1 MSDIAKP
8 QAAPVDAHRATAL
21 IVRLMVVIVAMFAFG
36 YALIPMYRAIC
47 RITGINNAT
56 PLDPDAAAFA
66 KSTQVDAT
74 RNIDIQFDANARGP
88 WQFKPHTGQMSVHP
102 GEVMSITYS
111 VTNGQDRTMQAQA
124 IPSFAPG
131 EAMQYFR
138 KVECFCFQQQT
149 LKAHETR
156 EFPVVFVVDPKL
168 PRDVK
173 TITLSYTFFEVSG
186 TGASVVPAAPA
197 S

>member
-1 MSDIAKP
+1 MT
-8 QAAPVDAHRATAL
+8 AAVRPRHGARL
-21 IVRLMVVIVAMFAFG
+21 ILRLLVVVIAMFAFG

-47 RITGINNAT
+47 RVTGINNAT
-56 PLDPDAAAFA
+56 PLDPSAAAFA

-74 RNIDIQFDANARGP
+74 RNIAVQFDATAHGP
-88 WQFKPHTGQMSVHP
+88 WQFKPATGQLLVHP
-102 GEVMSITYS
+102 GEVTSITYT
-111 VTNGQDRTMQAQA
+111 VTNQQDRTMQAQA
-124 IPSFAPG
+124 IPSYAPQQ
-131 EAMQYFR
+131 AMQYFR

-168 PRDVK
+168 PKDVK

-186 TGASVVPAAPA
+186 TGALVTPSGGAAGR

>member
-1 MSDIAKP
+1 MQTEPDGTPPARRT
-8 QAAPVDAHRATAL
+8 AAL
-21 IVRLMVVIVAMFAFG
+21 IARLMVVIVAMFAFG

-47 RITGINNAT
+47 RITGINNVT

-74 RNIDIQFDANARGP
+74 RSIAVQFDANARGP
-88 WQFKPHTGQMSVHP
+88 WQFKPETGQMMVHP
-102 GEVMSITYS
+102 GQLMTVKYI
-111 VTNGQDRTMQAQA
+111 VTNGQDHTMQAQA
-124 IPSFAPG
+124 IPSFAPA
-131 EAMQYFR
+131 ESMPYFR

-156 EFPVVFVVDPKL
+156 EFPVVFVVDPRL
-168 PRDVK
+168 PHDVS
-173 TITLSYTFFEVSG
+173 TITLSYTFFEVSS
-186 TGASVVPAAPA
+186 TGATLSTPSAPPL

>member
-1 MSDIAKP
+1 
-8 QAAPVDAHRATAL
+8 
-21 IVRLMVVIVAMFAFG
+21 MVVIVAMFAFG

-66 KSTQVDAT
+66 RSTQVDAT
-74 RNIDIQFDANARGP
+74 RSIAVQFDANARGP
-88 WQFKPHTGQMSVHP
+88 WQFKPKTGQLMVHP
-102 GEVMSITYS
+102 GQLTSITYT
-111 VTNGQDRTMQAQA
+111 VTNDQNRTMQAQA
-124 IPSFAPG
+124 IPSFAPA
-131 EAMQYFR
+131 ESMPYFR

-168 PRDVK
+168 PKDVS

-186 TGASVVPAAPA
+186 TGAAVPAAPA
-197 S
+197 TPLS

>member
-1 MSDIAKP
+1 
-8 QAAPVDAHRATAL
+8 
-21 IVRLMVVIVAMFAFG
+21 MVVIVAMFAFG

-56 PLDPDAAAFA
+56 PLDADAAAFA

-74 RNIDIQFDANARGP
+74 RSITVQFDANARGP
-88 WQFKPHTGQMSVHP
+88 WQFKPQTNQLMVHP
-102 GEVMSITYS
+102 GQLMTVSYT

-124 IPSFAPG
+124 IPSFAPS
-131 EAMQYFR
+131 EAMAYFR

-156 EFPVVFVVDPKL
+156 QFPVVFVIDPKL
-168 PRDVK
+168 PRDVS
-173 TITLSYTFFEVSG
+173 TITLSYTFFEVAG
-186 TGASVVPAAPA
+186 TGAALSAVPGAAQRPAAFWQP
-197 S
+197 

>member
-1 MSDIAKP
+1 LQTEANVQP
-8 QAAPVDAHRATAL
+8 PGRRASAL
-21 IVRLMVVIVAMFAFG
+21 IARLMLVIVAMFAFG

-56 PLDPDAAAFA
+56 PLDSDAAAFA

-74 RNIDIQFDANARGP
+74 RSVTVQFDANARGP
-88 WQFKPHTGQMSVHP
+88 WQFKPKTNQLMVHP
-102 GEVMSITYS
+102 GQLMTVTYT

-124 IPSFAPG
+124 IPSFAPA
-131 EAMQYFR
+131 ESMPYFR

-168 PRDVK
+168 PKDVS
-173 TITLSYTFFEVSG
+173 TITLSYTFFEVAG
-186 TGASVVPAAPA
+186 TGAALPAAA
-197 S
+197 AALS